1 MQSQMYDNA
10 KKDGLKELL
19 KKLYAMMAED
29 GGDTGDL
36 ESKLQEAQDESGMEV
51 DSGAEPDSSMGE
63 EMAESPAE
71 KSSELAGPDLDME
84 EMKEFMTKRRKPMG
98 GKTVNIMASLQKKAK
113 PEMKLK
119 KYG

>member
-1 MQSQMYDNA
+1 MQSEMYDNA

-29 GGDTGDL
+29 GGDL

-51 DSGAEPDSSMGE
+51 ESGMEPDSSVAE

-84 EMKEFMTKRRKPMG
+84 EMKEFMTKRRKPLG